1 MTTEKGNKIP
11 QIRFRDYSGS
21 WRSERVS
28 ALLTERN
35 TQAPKS
41 ELYPLMAFIAGQGVA
56 PKGARYNREFLVS
69 DEANK
74 KYKQTEYGDF
84 IYSSNNLETGS
95 RGLNN
100 CGKASISPVYSI
112 FAPTAQGDSGFI
124 GQLLCKRELI
134 NEMVKWRQ
142 GVVYGQWRIHEAD
155 FLGISV
161 TFPSIDEQKIIGAY
175 LKELD
180 NVISLRRQRQSKL
193 HALKR
198 TMLRKL
204 LPQDGSAVPEVRIK
218 GYSRRWEKRK
228 VDVIADRFDNLRRP
242 VSASKRIAGKTPYY
256 GANGIQDYVLG
267 HTHEGEFI
275 LIAEDGANDL
285 RNYPVQY
292 VNGKVWVNNHTHVL
306 KGKAGIAENRFLKY
320 AFSQIDMTPYVVGGG
335 RAKLNAE
342 TLMNI
347 ELYIPVDFLEQQRIG
362 EFFSKI
368 DALTEYYAD
377 QLKKLQEIKSAFLEN
392 MFA

>member
-1 MTTEKGNKIP
+1 
-11 QIRFRDYSGS
+11 
-21 WRSERVS
+21 
-28 ALLTERN
+28 
-35 TQAPKS
+35 
-41 ELYPLMAFIAGQGVA
+41 
-56 PKGARYNREFLVS
+56 
-69 DEANK
+69 
-74 KYKQTEYGDF
+74 
-84 IYSSNNLETGS
+84 
-95 RGLNN
+95 
-100 CGKASISPVYSI
+100 
-112 FAPTAQGDSGFI
+112 
-124 GQLLCKRELI
+124 
-134 NEMVKWRQ
+134 MVKWRQ

-228 VDVIADRFDNLRRP
+228 LDVIADRFDNLRRP

>member
-1 MTTEKGNKIP
+1 MTTQKGNKIP

-21 WRSERVS
+21 WRTERVS
-28 ALLTERN
+28 SLLTERN
-35 TQAPKS
+35 AQAPKS

-56 PKGARYNREFLVS
+56 PKGVRYNREFLVS

-84 IYSSNNLETGS
+84 IYSSNNLEAGS
-95 RGLNN
+95 IGLNN
-100 CGKASISPVYSI
+100 YGRASISPVYSI
-112 FAPTAQGDSGFI
+112 FAPTTQGDSGFI
-124 GQLLCKRELI
+124 GQLLCKREFI

-155 FLGISV
+155 FLRISV
-161 TFPSIDEQKIIGAY
+161 TFPLIDEQKNIGAY

-180 NVISLRRQRQSKL
+180 NAISLRRQRQSKL
-193 HALKR
+193 QSLKR

-204 LPQDGSAVPEVRIK
+204 LPQNGSSVPEVRIK

-228 VDVIADRFDNLRRP
+228 VDAIADRFDNLRRP

-292 VNGKVWVNNHTHVL
+292 VDGKVWVNNHAHVL
-306 KGKAGIAENRFLKY
+306 QGKTGIAENRFLKY
-320 AFSQIDMTPYVVGGG
+320 AFSQIDMSPYVVGGG

-347 ELYIPVDFLEQQRIG
+347 ELYIPVDFSEQQRIG
-362 EFFSKI
+362 DFFSKV
-368 DALTEYYAD
+368 DALIEYYAA
-377 QLKKLQEIKSAFLEN
+377 QLKKLQEIKSACLEK